1 MNFFPNRIWALSRS
15 SENRWQWWTTR
26 VHSHVLSIFCHTVR
40 RLRGRDHI
48 TCHTMIIAFLKEH
61 EMRKFFLL
69 LPFFKRCRAISAHT
83 TEILL
88 LQISKSYF
96 ILRRLFFD
104 HENLCKSARYIL
116 HKHGQL
122 IYNISRYNRF
132 FSFLGTLV
140 IYSYAMVIYSQLS
153 QF

>member
-26 VHSHVLSIFCHTVR
+26 VHSHVLSIFLPYGAAAAWQRSYHLPHNDNR
-40 RLRGRDHI
+40 ILEGARNAKI
-48 TCHTMIIAFLKEH
+48 
-61 EMRKFFLL
+61 FLL

-83 TEILL
+83 TETLL

-96 ILRRLFFD
+96 ILRLFFFD

-122 IYNISRYNRF
+122 ICNISRYNRF